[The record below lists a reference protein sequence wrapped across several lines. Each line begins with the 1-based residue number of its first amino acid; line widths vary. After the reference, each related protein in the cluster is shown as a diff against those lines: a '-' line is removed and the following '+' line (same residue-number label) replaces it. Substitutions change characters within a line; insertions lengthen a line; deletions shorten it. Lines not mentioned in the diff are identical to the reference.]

1 MKTQIYCIYRR
12 RVEAQQMR
20 TTETIYGPTWDPY
33 RMKRSP
39 RLRPS
44 SASKK
49 HGSLE
54 KERGNSSSNDL
65 VIVVAVDVDD
75 DLLLLYYNSNRRLKK
90 ALALTGLRMVFSQL
104 QPTNVQ
110 KTHLANRF
118 TWLGATL
125 AFWRQFWLQCFCT
138 TEGHLLYVHNAKW
151 KGEGYTQLIK

>member
-65 VIVVAVDVDD
+65 VIVVAVDVVD

-90 ALALTGLRMVFSQL
+90 ALAQTALRMVFSRL
-104 QPTNVQ
+104 QPIY
-110 KTHLANRF
+110 A
-118 TWLGATL
+118 
-125 AFWRQFWLQCFCT
+125 
-138 TEGHLLYVHNAKW
+138 
-151 KGEGYTQLIK
+151 